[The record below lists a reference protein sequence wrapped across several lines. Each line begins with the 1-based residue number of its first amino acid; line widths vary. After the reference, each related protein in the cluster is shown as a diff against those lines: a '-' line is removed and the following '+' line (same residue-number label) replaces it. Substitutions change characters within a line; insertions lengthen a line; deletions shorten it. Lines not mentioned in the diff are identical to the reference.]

1 MFYAFDMTEI
11 ATEKLEQAVE
21 LARTMLSP
29 ALQDELAARMVER
42 ISYLAQSR
50 LTPEQRT
57 EIRRRLAE
65 PAVYATDEQMV
76 ALFARYR
83 ATYRTTL

>member
-1 MFYAFDMTEI
+1 MTEKV
-11 ATEKLEQAVE
+11 TENLEQAVE
-21 LARTMLSP
+21 LARSTLSP
-29 ALQDELAARMVER
+29 TLQDELAARMVER

-50 LTPEQRT
+50 LTPAQRV

-65 PAVYATDEQMV
+65 PAVYATDEQME

>member
-1 MFYAFDMTEI
+1 MTEKG
-11 ATEKLEQAVE
+11 TEKLDEAMKM
-21 LARTMLSP
+21 ARTKLTP

-50 LTPEQRT
+50 LTPAQRV

-65 PAVYATDEQMV
+65 PAVYATDEQME

-83 ATYRTTL
+83 ATYRTTH